1 MRKIIL
7 IVIAT
12 LLLTNIGFAEMR
24 LIEEKKVKGK
34 EYNNMIYTVCI
45 DGYKFVFMRTGT
57 MQGRAQAITQ
67 AFEERDGKS
76 LPKKC

>member
-34 EYNNMIYTVCI
+34 GAADFYMATTCI
-45 DGYKFVFMRTGT
+45 DEHKFVLVGLKTSSYMV
-57 MQGRAQAITQ
+57 Q

-76 LPKKC
+76 LPTKC

>member
-24 LIEEKKVKGK
+24 LIEEKKVKRKGAADF
-34 EYNNMIYTVCI
+34 YMATTCI
-45 DGYKFVFMRTGT
+45 DEHKFVLVGLKTSSYMV
-57 MQGRAQAITQ
+57 Q

-76 LPKKC
+76 LPTKC

>member
-24 LIEEKKVKGK
+24 LIEEKKVKRKGAADF
-34 EYNNMIYTVCI
+34 YMATTCI
-45 DGYKFVFMRTGT
+45 DEHKFVLVGLKTSSYMV
-57 MQGRAQAITQ
+57 Q

-76 LPKKC
+76 LPAKC

>member
-24 LIEEKKVKGK
+24 MIEQKVINTKGGK
-34 EYNNMIYTVCI
+34 LFYSTFCV
-45 DGYKFVFMRTGT
+45 DGYKFVKIG
-57 MQGRAQAITQ
+57 QGAVQFYEQ
-67 AFEERDGKS
+67 KS
-76 LPKKC
+76 GWKTHKPAKC

>member
-24 LIEEKKVKGK
+24 LIEEKKVKRKGAAHL
-34 EYNNMIYTVCI
+34 YMATTCI
-45 DGYKFVFMRTGT
+45 DEHKFVLVGLKTSSYMV
-57 MQGRAQAITQ
+57 Q

-76 LPKKC
+76 LPTKC